1 MCAGSCGSLMVDAG
15 VFLDSPC
22 YLLRQGLSG
31 TWTAQT
37 LASAA
42 GQLTLCIPVFV
53 SQVLGLQLAAVS
65 APL

>member
-1 MCAGSCGSLMVDAG
+1 MVDAG
-15 VFLDSPC
+15 VFFDPPC

-31 TWTAQT
+31 TWAAQT

-42 GQLTLCIPVFV
+42 GQLTPCILVFV
-53 SQVLGLQLAAVS
+53 SQVLGSQLPAVS